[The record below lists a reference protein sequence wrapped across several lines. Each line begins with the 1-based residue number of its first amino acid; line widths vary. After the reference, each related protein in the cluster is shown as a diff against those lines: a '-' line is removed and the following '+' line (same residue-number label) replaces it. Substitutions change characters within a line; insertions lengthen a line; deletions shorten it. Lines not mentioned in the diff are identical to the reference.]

1 MPSILAVFKMA
12 KARCRLP
19 GGENKRPKDASI
31 RLEKFA
37 QYRRKIA
44 KAIAYTPQTKSLIP
58 LSSGKDRQTLK
69 DLKIYSQE
77 ECRGR
82 GRKNTQS
89 SSNTRRRMFRCAHTL
104 CHTRA
109 HLFLSIL
116 QNVHSSHVHV
126 QGTPRRLTVV
136 QKQTKTRTGERKQK

>member
-89 SSNTRRRMFRCAHTL
+89 SSNTRRR
-104 CHTRA
+104 
-109 HLFLSIL
+109 LFCSLGYRVKRFEP
-116 QNVHSSHVHV
+116 NA
-126 QGTPRRLTVV
+126 
-136 QKQTKTRTGERKQK
+136 

>member
-1 MPSILAVFKMA
+1 MPSILRVFKMA

-37 QYRRKIA
+37 QYRRKTA

-58 LSSGKDRQTLK
+58 LFSGKDRQTLT

-82 GRKNTQS
+82 GRFRGTA
-89 SSNTRRRMFRCAHTL
+89 FRCAHTL